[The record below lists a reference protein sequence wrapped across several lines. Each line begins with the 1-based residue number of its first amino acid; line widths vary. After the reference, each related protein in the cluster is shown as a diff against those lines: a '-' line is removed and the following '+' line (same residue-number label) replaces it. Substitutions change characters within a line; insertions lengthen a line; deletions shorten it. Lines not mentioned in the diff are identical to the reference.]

1 MRQSEARDLR
11 SFLAEPVE
19 EFVEVAP
26 GKREED
32 HVGARF
38 IIPSDRV
45 APGKPENGNRS
56 WDGNMSWDNINISSK
71 DTNPFLQNS
80 EHSEHEGDGVQF
92 ITPWR
97 GTEEQL
103 PGTGVRFAI
112 PWEGTGGQ
120 LHEVGTRFTSP
131 LTLEND
137 LALQQ
142 TLPMPQVV
150 DASRAQS
157 GLSALRPHRL
167 QRYQSRGIPVAL
179 SRSTSGTLRLRPA
192 GERRATADLAP
203 APHKIVPGEPSPA
216 LQSWERKRHTIY
228 TWLILLTLFLLVI
241 LGGIGLD
248 SLIASYR

>member
-19 EFVEVAP
+19 EFVEVADK
-26 GKREED
+26 GK
-32 HVGARF
+32 
-38 IIPSDRV
+38 
-45 APGKPENGNRS
+45 RS
-56 WDGNMSWDNINISSK
+56 WDGNMAWDSMGTSSK

-80 EHSEHEGDGVQF
+80 DHSDQEEQLQEVGVQF

-103 PGTGVRFAI
+103 PGTGVRFAM

-131 LTLEND
+131 LTLEDD

-142 TLPMPQVV
+142 TLPM
-150 DASRAQS
+150 
-157 GLSALRPHRL
+157 
-167 QRYQSRGIPVAL
+167 
-179 SRSTSGTLRLRPA
+179 LRLRPA
-192 GERRATADLAP
+192 GKQRATADLAP
-203 APHKIVPGEPSPA
+203 APHKIVPGASWSA
-216 LQSWERKRHTIY
+216 LQSWERKRRTIY